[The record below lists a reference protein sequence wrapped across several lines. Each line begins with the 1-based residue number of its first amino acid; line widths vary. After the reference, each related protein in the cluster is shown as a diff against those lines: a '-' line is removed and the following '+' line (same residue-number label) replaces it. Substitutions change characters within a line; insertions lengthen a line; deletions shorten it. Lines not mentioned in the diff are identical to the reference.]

1 MRYLWLF
8 LPAIGWGILPL
19 IVMKTNSK
27 VVNQIFGTAVGTL
40 IISIFVMIILRPSLS
55 VTTFIMAAVAGAMW
69 IVGQLGQYT
78 AYQRIGV
85 SQTMPI
91 STGLQLV
98 GTSLVGVCIFGE
110 WATTTARI
118 AGFVG
123 IALLIVGAV
132 LTSINDHGEANNVHG
147 SKATTL
153 LMLLLTTIGYIIY
166 NAIPRA
172 LTTSGIAIFF
182 PESVGMV
189 IGVLIYIFATHR
201 TTALREPASWRSLII
216 GFVFSIASLTYILS
230 VRDNGVNTAFVV
242 SQLSVVIST
251 LGGFI
256 FLHERKSKRG
266 YIFTSIGLV
275 LIVVGA
281 IITSVF

>member
-1 MRYLWLF
+1 M
-8 LPAIGWGILPL
+8 LPL
-19 IVMKTNSK
+19 IVVKTNSK
-27 VVNQIFGTAVGTL
+27 VVNQIFGTL
-40 IISIFVMIILRPSLS
+40 IVSIFVMIFMRPSLS
-55 VTTFIMAAVAGAMW
+55 ATTFIMAAVAGAMW

-98 GTSLVGVCIFGE
+98 GTSLVGVFIFGE
-110 WATTTARI
+110 WATTTARV
-118 AGFVG
+118 AGFAG
-123 IALLIVGAV
+123 IVLLIIGAV
-132 LTSINDHGEANNVHG
+132 LTSINDQAG
-147 SKATTL
+147 SSQVNGNRTATL
-153 LMLLLTTIGYIIY
+153 IMLLLTTIGYIIY

-172 LTTSGIAIFF
+172 LTASGIAIFF

-189 IGVLIYIFATHR
+189 IGVLIYLLATHR
-201 TTALREPASWRSLII
+201 TSALREPASWRSLIV

-256 FLHERKSKRG
+256 FLHERKSRRG
-266 YIFTSIGLV
+266 YILTSIGLV

-281 IITSVF
+281 VITSVF

>member
-1 MRYLWLF
+1 MKYLWLL

-19 IVMKTNSK
+19 VVVKTNSK

-40 IISIFVMIILRPSLS
+40 IISIFVMLILRPSLS
-55 VTTFIMAAVAGAMW
+55 ATTFLMAAVAGAMW
-69 IVGQLGQYT
+69 IIGQLGQYT

-85 SQTMPI
+85 SKTMPI
-91 STGLQLV
+91 STGLQLI
-98 GTSLVGVCIFGE
+98 GTSLIGVLVFGE
-110 WATTTARI
+110 WASTTAKV

-123 IALLIVGAV
+123 IALLIIGAA
-132 LTSINDHGEANNVHG
+132 LTSVNDQQG
-147 SKATTL
+147 SGNRHVNQAATL
-153 LMLLLTTIGYIIY
+153 LMLLLTTIGYVIY

-172 LTTSGIAIFF
+172 LTASGIAIFF

-189 IGVLIYIFATHR
+189 IGVLIYLLATHR
-201 TTALREPASWRSLII
+201 TAALKEPASWRSLII

-256 FLHERKSKRG
+256 FLHEKKTGRG
-266 YIFTSIGLV
+266 YVFTSIGLV
-275 LIVVGA
+275 LIVAGA
-281 IITSVF
+281 VITSVF

>member
-1 MRYLWLF
+1 MKYLWL
-8 LPAIGWGILPL
+8 LIPAIGWGILPM
-19 IVMKTNSK
+19 IVVKTNSK

-40 IISIFVMIILRPSLS
+40 IISIFVMIILRPTLS
-55 VTTFIMAAVAGAMW
+55 ATTFVMAAVAGAMW

-98 GTSLVGVCIFGE
+98 GTSLVGVFIFGE
-110 WATTTARI
+110 WSTTTARI
-118 AGFVG
+118 AGFIG
-123 IALLIVGAV
+123 IALLIIGAA
-132 LTSINDHGEANNVHG
+132 LTSINDQQSENTTHGNQAG
-147 SKATTL
+147 TL

-172 LTTSGIAIFF
+172 LTASGIAIFF

-189 IGVLIYIFATHR
+189 VGVLIYIFATNR
-201 TTALREPASWRSLII
+201 TKALREPASWRSLII

-256 FLHERKSKRG
+256 FLHERKSHRG

>member
-1 MRYLWLF
+1 MKYLWLL

-19 IVMKTNSK
+19 IVVKTNSK

-40 IISIFVMIILRPSLS
+40 VVSIFVMIFMRPSLS
-55 VTTFIMAAVAGAMW
+55 TTTFIMAAVAGAMW

-98 GTSLVGVCIFGE
+98 GTSLVGVFIFGE
-110 WATTTARI
+110 WATTTARV
-118 AGFVG
+118 AGFAG
-123 IALLIVGAV
+123 IVLLIIGAV
-132 LTSINDHGEANNVHG
+132 LTSINDQAG
-147 SKATTL
+147 SSQVNGNRTATL
-153 LMLLLTTIGYIIY
+153 IMLLLTTIGYIIY

-172 LTTSGIAIFF
+172 LTASGIAIFF

-189 IGVLIYIFATHR
+189 IGVLIYLLATHR
-201 TTALREPASWRSLII
+201 TSALREPASWRSLIV

-256 FLHERKSKRG
+256 FLHEHKSRRG
-266 YIFTSIGLV
+266 YILTSIGLV

-281 IITSVF
+281 MITSVF

>member
-1 MRYLWLF
+1 MKYLWLL

-19 IVMKTNSK
+19 IVVKTNSK

-40 IISIFVMIILRPSLS
+40 IVSIFVMIFMRPSLS
-55 VTTFIMAAVAGAMW
+55 ATTFIMAAVAGAMW

-98 GTSLVGVCIFGE
+98 GTSLVGVFIFGE
-110 WATTTARI
+110 WATTTARV
-118 AGFVG
+118 AGFAG
-123 IALLIVGAV
+123 IVLLIIGAV
-132 LTSINDHGEANNVHG
+132 LTSINDQAG
-147 SKATTL
+147 SSQVNGNRTATL
-153 LMLLLTTIGYIIY
+153 IMLLLTTIGYIIY

-172 LTTSGIAIFF
+172 LTASGIAIFF

-189 IGVLIYIFATHR
+189 IGVLIYLLATHR
-201 TTALREPASWRSLII
+201 TSALRELASWRSLIV

-256 FLHERKSKRG
+256 FLHERKSRRG
-266 YIFTSIGLV
+266 YILTSIGLV

-281 IITSVF
+281 VITSVF

>member
-98 GTSLVGVCIFGE
+98 GTSEV
-110 WATTTARI
+110 
-118 AGFVG
+118 
-123 IALLIVGAV
+123 
-132 LTSINDHGEANNVHG
+132 
-147 SKATTL
+147 
-153 LMLLLTTIGYIIY
+153 
-166 NAIPRA
+166 
-172 LTTSGIAIFF
+172 
-182 PESVGMV
+182 
-189 IGVLIYIFATHR
+189 
-201 TTALREPASWRSLII
+201 
-216 GFVFSIASLTYILS
+216 
-230 VRDNGVNTAFVV
+230 
-242 SQLSVVIST
+242 QQ
-251 LGGFI
+251 
-256 FLHERKSKRG
+256 KS
-266 YIFTSIGLV
+266 
-275 LIVVGA
+275 
-281 IITSVF
+281 

>member
-1 MRYLWLF
+1 MRFLWLI

-19 IVMKTNSK
+19 IVAKTNSR

-40 IISIFVMIILRPSLS
+40 VISIIVMVILRPTMSI
-55 VTTFIMAAVAGAMW
+55 TTFIMAALAGAMW
-69 IVGQLGQYT
+69 IIGQLGQYV

-85 SQTMPI
+85 SRTMPI
-91 STGLQLV
+91 STGLQLI
-98 GTSLVGVCIFGE
+98 GTSLVGVIIFGE
-110 WATTTARI
+110 WSTTTARV
-118 AGFVG
+118 AGFIG
-123 IALLIVGAV
+123 IFLLIIGAV
-132 LTSINDHGEANNVHG
+132 LTSLNDGQSTAADDRNTGTMV
-147 SKATTL
+147 
-153 LMLLLTTIGYIIY
+153 MLILTTIGYIIY

-172 LTTSGIAIFF
+172 LTASGLAIFF

-189 IGVLIYIFATHR
+189 IAVVVYLLASHQTK
-201 TTALREPASWRSLII
+201 ALREPASWRSLIV

-230 VRDNGVNTAFVV
+230 VRENGVNTAFVI

-256 FLHERKSKRG
+256 FLHERKTRRG
-266 YIFTSIGLV
+266 YVLTSLGLI

-281 IITSVF
+281 ITTSVF

>member
-1 MRYLWLF
+1 MKYLWLL

-19 IVMKTNSK
+19 IVVKTNSK

-40 IISIFVMIILRPSLS
+40 IVSVFVMIILRPSLS

-98 GTSLVGVCIFGE
+98 GTSLVGVFIFGE

-153 LMLLLTTIGYIIY
+153 LMLLLTTIGYVIY